1 MRAPFFTALYDIMK
15 RDKDVILLMADTGA
29 IVMDDIRAEFP
40 DRCLNVGIAEE
51 NMIGV
56 AAGMAMSGKTVFV
69 YAIIPFVTMRCY
81 EQLRVDVCVQE
92 LSVKAVGVG
101 AGVDYSTLGPTHHG
115 LEDMALMRLLPGMQ
129 IMSPCDDTQAM
140 EFCRMS
146 YNTPGPFYIRLAR
159 NGQPLVYNDD
169 QKDFTQGLSVLK
181 EGEDLQIIATG
192 KMVLTALSVAE
203 ELSKQSIKT
212 GVIDLYQI
220 KPLNTDLL
228 TKTLGN
234 CPQIATLEE
243 HSIIGGIGSA
253 VAEVLAESG
262 KSVKFNR
269 LGLPDSFRR
278 RYGTRQF
285 LHSDISL
292 DTKSLTKQLAQIA
305 IA

>member
-29 IVMDDIRAEFP
+29 IVMDDIRADFP

-56 AAGMAMSGKTVFV
+56 AAGMAMAGKTVFT

-92 LSVKAVGVG
+92 LPVKAIGVG

-115 LEDMALMRLLPGMQ
+115 LEDMALMRLLPGMR

-140 EFCRMS
+140 EFCRMA
-146 YNTPGPFYIRLAR
+146 YKTPGPFYIRLDR
-159 NGQPLVYNDD
+159 NGQPLVYDD
-169 QKDFTQGLSVLK
+169 DHKDFTPGLSVVR
-181 EGEDLQIIATG
+181 EGKDLQLIATG
-192 KMVLTALSVAE
+192 KMVLTALSVAD
-203 ELSKQSIKT
+203 ELARKSIKA
-212 GVIDLYQI
+212 GVIDLYRV

-228 TKTLGN
+228 AKILAD
-234 CPQIATLEE
+234 CPQVVTIEE
-243 HSIIGGIGSA
+243 HSIIGGLGSA
-253 VAEVLAESG
+253 VAEFLAESG
-262 KSVKFNR
+262 KAVKFSR
-269 LGLPDSFRR
+269 IGLPDSFCR

-285 LHSDISL
+285 LHSDIGI
-292 DTKSLTKQLAQIA
+292 DTEHLTKRLSEMVIA
-305 IA
+305 